1 MGVPVLQR
9 ALAASALPRV
19 VSLLPCF
26 DCKGRTGLKG
36 SMCRERNAAC
46 VAERAIDVSLGG
58 QQSMCKVKSR
68 GS

>member
-26 DCKGRTGLKG
+26 DCKGRTGLK
-36 SMCRERNAAC
+36 SSTCRERNAVL
-46 VAERAIDVSLGG
+46 VADTAIDVTLGG